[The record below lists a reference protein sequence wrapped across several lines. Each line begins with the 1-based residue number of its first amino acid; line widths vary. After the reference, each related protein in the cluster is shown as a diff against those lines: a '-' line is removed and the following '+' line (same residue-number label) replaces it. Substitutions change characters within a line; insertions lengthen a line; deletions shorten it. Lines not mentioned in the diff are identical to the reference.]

1 MMSESCKEN
10 QLMRDNSSYHAL
22 SSHTDPCTPQS
33 SLITKQADNDEQLIE
48 LWLHGRSKHT
58 QRAYR
63 LDIARFR
70 TSVNKLLQ
78 LVTLG
83 DLQMFG
89 DDLFRMK
96 LADTSIKRILSSV
109 KSLFSFGH
117 RIGYLTF
124 DVGKP
129 LRIPACKETLTERI
143 LSEEEVQQ
151 IIASVNNVRNR
162 LIIKTLYYT
171 GIRISELVALKW
183 KDLQARSEGGQMT
196 VLGKGS
202 KTNVLLLPKD
212 LWDDLMGLRATISDD
227 APVFRSNKGG
237 HLNPSHVQRMLKAIA
252 LKAIS
257 KGATPHW
264 YRHSHAS
271 HALDNGCPIHL
282 VQKQLNHSSIAT
294 TGRYLHAR
302 PTESSSKYLKL

>member
-1 MMSESCKEN
+1 MSESSKEN
-10 QLMRDNSSYHAL
+10 SLMRDNDSYHTL
-22 SSHTDPCTPQS
+22 SSHADSRTPQS
-33 SLITKQADNDEQLIE
+33 SLIPRQASTDEQLIA
-48 LWLHGRSKHT
+48 LWLHGRSRHT
-58 QRAYR
+58 QRAYS
-63 LDIARFR
+63 LDMTRFR
-70 TSVNKLLQ
+70 AFVNKSLQ
-78 LVTLG
+78 QVTLG

-89 DDLFRMK
+89 DKLFQMK
-96 LADTSIKRILSSV
+96 LADTSIKRILSAV

-117 RIGYLTF
+117 RIGYLIF

-143 LSEEEVQQ
+143 LSEEEVQK
-151 IIASVNNVRNR
+151 IIASVNNIRNK

-183 KDLQARSEGGQMT
+183 KDLQSRSEGGQMAI
-196 VLGKGS
+196 LGKGS
-202 KTNVLLLPKD
+202 KTNVLLVPKGF
-212 LWDDLMGLRATISDD
+212 WDDLMELRTTISDD
-227 APVFRSNKGG
+227 APVFRSKKGG
-237 HLNPSHVQRMLKAIA
+237 HLNPSHVQRILKSIAIKAIG
-252 LKAIS
+252 
-257 KGATPHW
+257 KGVTPHW